1 MLSSPLVA
9 IILTIVVIDTDIQVC
24 TTVHKSAQLC
34 TSLHSCVHIRRTSTL
49 PLPST
54 RCPSCAELCTQ
65 LCTSLY
71 NCAQICTA
79 VHTSAQL
86 CAYPPHLDP
95 PAAFDPLP

>member
-9 IILTIVVIDTDIQVC
+9 IIFTIVVIDTVIIPI
-24 TTVHKSAQLC
+24 S
-34 TSLHSCVHIRRTSTL
+34 
-49 PLPST
+49 
-54 RCPSCAELCTQ
+54 TQ

-79 VHTSAQL
+79 VHKSAQL
-86 CAYPPHLDP
+86 CAYPPHLYP